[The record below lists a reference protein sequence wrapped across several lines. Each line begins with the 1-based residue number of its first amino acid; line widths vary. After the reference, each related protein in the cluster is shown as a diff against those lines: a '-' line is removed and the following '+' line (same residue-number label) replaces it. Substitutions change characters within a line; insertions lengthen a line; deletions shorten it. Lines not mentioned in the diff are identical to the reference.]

1 MLAANIIPF
10 ELPLPRILP
19 TIEGNVDYRDLRDQL
34 LRIDDL
40 LVQSPL
46 ETQMLEADLQRWLA
60 GQKRVSAKAQQKH
73 QFHAR
78 RALRCNIAR
87 HPPQRALPRLCRPPG
102 RQPPLAVLLRP
113 QRGRPRGRAQQ
124 KHPPTLLHLVAE
136 AEVRQFIH
144 QLLVQGAQ
152 APERLDLAQ
161 PLDLESAF
169 LDSTCLCANI
179 HYPVDWVLLRD
190 ATRTLM
196 GSVRLI
202 RDQGLK
208 HRMEEPESF
217 LRRINGLCIKMTHAW
232 RRQDQVQSRRQRKQ
246 TLRQMDRLVGTV
258 RNHARRYREL
268 LDTHWEQTEWT
279 RPQAEQVLGRM
290 DQVLEQ
296 LPAAR
301 QQARQRILKGQLV
314 PNEEKILSLY
324 EADVHVIV
332 RKKAG
337 AEVEF
342 GNTLFLAENPQG
354 LILDWEL
361 FRESAPA
368 DAALLPR
375 TVARMQEAYA
385 PGPKALAGDRGFD
398 SELNRFGLN
407 EEKIFNAICPRSPGQ
422 LRQRNRSWKFKRMQR
437 RRAQTEG
444 RIGIVKNVFL
454 GGRMRCKG
462 FAHREL
468 TVTWTV
474 LVHNLWVLA
483 RLAAGGGGRRQAP
496 GGLRAARQISQASD
510 RGGGVY
516 PSDRNCPE
524 KE

>member
-1 MLAANIIPF
+1 MQ
-10 ELPLPRILP
+10 E
-19 TIEGNVDYRDLRDQL
+19 L
-34 LRIDDL
+34 LRL
-40 LVQSPL
+40 
-46 ETQMLEADLQRWLA
+46 
-60 GQKRVSAKAQQKH
+60 
-73 QFHAR
+73 
-78 RALRCNIAR
+78 
-87 HPPQRALPRLCRPPG
+87 
-102 RQPPLAVLLRP
+102 
-113 QRGRPRGRAQQ
+113 
-124 KHPPTLLHLVAE
+124 
-136 AEVRQFIH
+136 
-144 QLLVQGAQ
+144 GAQ
-152 APERLDLAQ
+152 APKQLDLAQ
-161 PLDLESAF
+161 PLDLENAF

-190 ATRTLM
+190 ATRSLM

-202 RDQGLK
+202 RDHGLK
-208 HRMEEPESF
+208 HRMEEPETFVS
-217 LRRINGLCIKMTHAW
+217 RINGLCIKMTHAW
-232 RRQDQVQSRRQRKQ
+232 NRQDQSQSRRQRKQ

-258 RNHARRYREL
+258 RNHARRYRQL
-268 LDTHWEQTEWT
+268 LDEHWQQTDWT

-314 PNEEKILSLY
+314 PSEEKILSLY
-324 EADVHVIV
+324 EPDVQVIV

-337 AEVEF
+337 AQVEF

-375 TVARMQEAYA
+375 SVARMQQAYA
-385 PGPKALAGDRGFD
+385 PGPKALAADRGFD

-407 EEKIFNAICPRSPGQ
+407 LEKIFNAVCPRSPRQ
-422 LRQRNRSWKFKRMQR
+422 LRQRNRSWKFKRLQR

-444 RIGIVKNVFL
+444 RIGILKNVFL
-454 GGRMRCKG
+454 GGRLRCKG
-462 FAHREL
+462 FEHRQL

-483 RLAAGGGGRRQAP
+483 RLPQAKATQAKRLAA
-496 GGLRAARQISQASD
+496 
-510 RGGGVY
+510 
-516 PSDRNCPE
+516 
-524 KE
+524 

>member
-1 MLAANIIPF
+1 M
-10 ELPLPRILP
+10 
-19 TIEGNVDYRDLRDQL
+19 
-34 LRIDDL
+34 
-40 LVQSPL
+40 
-46 ETQMLEADLQRWLA
+46 
-60 GQKRVSAKAQQKH
+60 
-73 QFHAR
+73 
-78 RALRCNIAR
+78 RCNIAR
-87 HPPQRALPRLCRPPG
+87 SLLQEDYRGLAARLADSPLLQFFCGISEVDRVVVPSKSTLQRYFTWWPEG
-102 RQPPLAVLLRP
+102 
-113 QRGRPRGRAQQ
+113 
-124 KHPPTLLHLVAE
+124 
-136 AEVRQFIH
+136 EVRPLIH

-161 PLDLESAF
+161 PLDLENAY

-196 GSVRLI
+196 SSVRLI

-217 LRRINGLCIKMTHAW
+217 IRRINGLCIKMTHVGN
-232 RRQDQVQSRRQRKQ
+232 RKDQSQSRRERKQ

-268 LDTHWEQTEWT
+268 LAAHWEQTDWT

-301 QQARQRILKGQLV
+301 QQARRRILQGQLV

-354 LILDWEL
+354 VILDWE
-361 FRESAPA
+361 FVGEVMWGDPVHPF
-368 DAALLPR
+368 LLIP
-375 TVARMQEAYA
+375 
-385 PGPKALAGDRGFD
+385 L
-398 SELNRFGLN
+398 
-407 EEKIFNAICPRSPGQ
+407 
-422 LRQRNRSWKFKRMQR
+422 
-437 RRAQTEG
+437 RRARWVQSG
-444 RIGIVKNVFL
+444 RSEASRAGW
-454 GGRMRCKG
+454 GQ
-462 FAHREL
+462 EL
-468 TVTWTV
+468 VEVTYFFPSTYTT
-474 LVHNLWVLA
+474 
-483 RLAAGGGGRRQAP
+483 P
-496 GGLRAARQISQASD
+496 GKLT
-510 RGGGVY
+510 
-516 PSDRNCPE
+516 
-524 KE
+524 KW